1 MSNNLDID
9 TFKQIIKAG
18 VIMGQA
24 NPNKNVNEL
33 VNIVTELMIKEFIR
47 G

>member
-1 MSNNLDID
+1 MNNIDID

-18 VIMGQA
+18 VIIGQA

-33 VNIVTELMIKEFIR
+33 ANIVTELMIKELMK